1 MTNSMLADPQRFS
14 QILYERMQ
22 TISAGIADMELFEFR
37 YALENIVPEQGW
49 EATTIDPMEAIER
62 LVNDNQFYQSIQLR
76 PRINN
81 RPVLDD
87 QILRLTRML
96 MVGLVNGAYP
106 AEWINHHFSF
116 DVRGFYFL
124 HRTQYFTPEIL
135 NHLGGKPYRQFE
147 PKQKQF
153 DRVQAIGYKTFAA
166 ANQEVD
172 EGFIGLIQQLVK
184 KKGTPILIAL
194 AGQTAAGKTEIVA
207 RLRSAFETSGNQVTS
222 IEMDHFL
229 TDRDYREAHGID
241 SLGKEALHYDIF
253 QQCLRD
259 ICQGKKILT
268 PRYDFIL
275 ATSSHT
281 LQGELKPG
289 CQPVEIDPADIIFIE
304 GNFPFLL
311 PEIAALIDI
320 KIVYLTAD
328 DIRMK
333 RKWRRDMDFR
343 KKYELMYFLNRYFRE
358 QFLMAQS
365 AYLPQL
371 GNCDLFVDT
380 TGASIWVTPQFQQLL
395 P

>member
-1 MTNSMLADPQRFS
+1 MTNPMLADPQLFS

-37 YALENIVPEQGW
+37 YALENTVPKQGW
-49 EATTIDPMEAIER
+49 ESLTIDSMETIER
-62 LVNDNQFYQSIQLR
+62 LVNDSLFYQSIHLKPQ
-76 PRINN
+76 INN
-81 RPVLDD
+81 RAVLDD
-87 QILRLTRML
+87 QILHLTRML
-96 MVGLVNGAYP
+96 MVGLVSGAYP
-106 AEWINHHFSF
+106 AEWIIQHFYF

-124 HRTQYFTPEIL
+124 HRTQYSTPRIL
-135 NHLGGKPYRQFE
+135 AHLGEKPYRQFE

-153 DRVQAIGYKTFAA
+153 DRVQAIGYKAFAA

-172 EGFIGLIQQLVK
+172 ECFIELVQQLVK
-184 KKGTPILIAL
+184 EKGKPTLIAL

-207 RLRSAFETSGNQVTS
+207 RLRSTFEASGNQVAS

-241 SLGKEALHYDIF
+241 SLGKEALHYAIF
-253 QQCLRD
+253 QQCLKD

-268 PRYDFIL
+268 PRYDFVL

-281 LQGELKPG
+281 LQGDLKPG

-333 RKWRRDMDFR
+333 RKWRRDMDYR

-371 GNCDLFVDT
+371 ENCDLFVDT
-380 TGASIWVTPQFQQLL
+380 TGAAIWVTPQFQKF
-395 P
+395 